1 MIKWVAVAFLVSLL
15 ACGGNLADYVRRS
28 EIVTVLQLADEKLTA
43 KFNQI
48 DKTLK
53 RLERQIKRRKSE
65 ENG

>member
-1 MIKWVAVAFLVSLL
+1 MKWVAVALLVSLL
-15 ACGGNLADYVRRS
+15 ACGGNLSAYVKKA
-28 EIVTVLQLADEKLTA
+28 ELIQVLQLADLKISA
-43 KFNQI
+43 KFDQI